1 VLTFINLLHFFCRS
15 QYAQNFQDASV
26 DGVLLLLLTDNLLE
40 KNMGITTELHKLK
53 LTKHIQRLCD
63 GQLAY
68 EKKMLPAVITPKLE
82 SKDTKLVRKK
92 HRKKKSTHPSQRT
105 QNLKYG
111 WTSGHDS
118 DNNDAAHA
126 GIARV
131 KVQRLLREKHADD
144 STAAAATLKEQEL
157 WRYAY
162 DGTPCPGTA
171 TSTAVTSDAFA
182 SAMSSVR
189 KDVLQDAGQATA
201 VLAPTHGMAAAKWMT
216 SHNGNYT
223 NNDGDASVPIEAR
236 VKRGRDGRR
245 FIPANAT
252 TQDVLAVVKQAMW
265 EAADVLWSQRSLE
278 DLQRQD
284 SDLDSYDNGLDSS
297 TDRHAEQDKVLPQC
311 RMTMLFHEFVGLRNN
326 GAHWLGS
333 NHKLTRLK
341 LEGGLATLLKLELA
355 WEQFD
360 AMFNFVDTRRSGT
373 LSAREFAIAFGR
385 QEDIA
390 MYGTTTATNTNGS
403 SYGSPTR
410 RRIAA
415 AAYGANG
422 ATQSS
427 TDAVSSTEITQ
438 HELQVLKETLIGV
451 AQTLLILGLTLGEIW
466 ATFDRNGSGE
476 VSVSEFTSLMKQ
488 LCGGLTKRQIFL
500 MLSCIDVSGDRQ
512 ISLQELRNFF
522 YAAWTARLST
532 LKSEHV
538 ALKDQGLQRE
548 AQVKYDRANKLRDAI
563 RLNFDRAFRDVA
575 ADNGAIHLHGPFSAL
590 LQRMDLQ
597 PDNAAV
603 AVSPTRSQWMTSVSP
618 SPPPSSSKPR
628 RRAQALKAGRNEL
641 IRCRLASAHTRE
653 PRRDDIKLSLPDP
666 VNISALPLNTVQ
678 NEQAIVERGIWKTY
692 AVML

>member
-1 VLTFINLLHFFCRS
+1 
-15 QYAQNFQDASV
+15 
-26 DGVLLLLLTDNLLE
+26 
-40 KNMGITTELHKLK
+40 MGITTELHKLK

-68 EKKMLPAVITPKLE
+68 EKKMLPAVIVPKLE

-111 WTSGHDS
+111 WTSGHDA
-118 DNNDAAHA
+118 NDAAHA

-131 KVQRLLREKHADD
+131 KVQRLLREKHADE

-162 DGTPCPGTA
+162 DGTPCPGTETTA
-171 TSTAVTSDAFA
+171 TAAVTSDAFA

-189 KDVLQDAGQATA
+189 KEVLQDAGQTTA
-201 VLAPTHGMAAAKWMT
+201 ILSPTHGLAAAKWMT
-216 SHNGNYT
+216 SHST
-223 NNDGDASVPIEAR
+223 NNYNNSGDASVPLEAR

-245 FIPANAT
+245 FIPTNAT

-278 DLQRQD
+278 GLQRQD
-284 SDLDSYDNGLDSS
+284 SDLDSYDKGIDSS
-297 TDRHAEQDKVLPQC
+297 TDRHAEQDTAVPQC

-360 AMFNFVDTRRSGT
+360 AMFNYVDTRRSGT
-373 LSAREFAIAFGR
+373 LSAREFAMAFGR

-390 MYGTTTATNTNGS
+390 MYGTTTANTNGS

-415 AAYGANG
+415 AAYSANG
-422 ATQSS
+422 TTAHHSS
-427 TDAVSSTEITQ
+427 DAVSSTEITQ

-451 AQTLLILGLTLGEIW
+451 AQTLLNLGLTLSEIW

-488 LCGGLTKRQIFL
+488 LCGGLTQRQIFL

-532 LKSEHV
+532 LKSEHA
-538 ALKDQGLQRE
+538 ALNDQGLHRE
-548 AQVKYDRANKLRDAI
+548 ARVKHDRANKLRDAI
-563 RLNFDRAFRDVA
+563 RLNFDRAFRDTA
-575 ADNGAIHLHGPFSAL
+575 AVNDATHLHGPFSAL
-590 LQRMDLQ
+590 LQRMNLQ

-603 AVSPTRSQWMTSVSP
+603 AVSPTRSQWMTNVSP
-618 SPPPSSSKPR
+618 SPPPSSSNPR

-641 IRCRLASAHTRE
+641 IRSRLASAHTRE

>member
-1 VLTFINLLHFFCRS
+1 M
-15 QYAQNFQDASV
+15 
-26 DGVLLLLLTDNLLE
+26 LE

-63 GQLAY
+63 GQIAY
-68 EKKMLPAVITPKLE
+68 EKKMLPAVIVPTLE
-82 SKDTKLVRKK
+82 SKEPATKLVRKK
-92 HRKKKSTHPSQRT
+92 HRKKKHTHPSQRT

-111 WTSGHDS
+111 WTSGHD
-118 DNNDAAHA
+118 DAANDAAHA

-131 KVQRLLREKHADD
+131 KVQRLLHEKHADD
-144 STAAAATLKEQEL
+144 TTRDAATLKEQEL

-162 DGTPCPGTA
+162 DGTPCPGAPSANNT
-171 TSTAVTSDAFA
+171 TAVTSDAFA

-189 KDVLQDAGQATA
+189 KEVLQESGQATA
-201 VLAPTHGMAAAKWMT
+201 TLSLSPTHGTMSAAMNSSA
-216 SHNGNYT
+216 HRF
-223 NNDGDASVPIEAR
+223 DASVPADAR

-245 FIPANAT
+245 FIPTNAT

-278 DLQRQD
+278 NLQRHD
-284 SDLDSYDNGLDSS
+284 SDLDSYENGIGAAADHSDS
-297 TDRHAEQDKVLPQC
+297 RHTEQEVPQC

-360 AMFNFVDTRRSGT
+360 AMFNYVDTRRSGT

-390 MYGTTTATNTNGS
+390 MYSTTITANGS
-403 SYGSPTR
+403 NGYGSPTR

-415 AAYGANG
+415 AAYSAN
-422 ATQSS
+422 S
-427 TDAVSSTEITQ
+427 TANTADAVSSTEITQ

-451 AQTLLILGLTLGEIW
+451 AQTLLNLGLTLDEIW

-488 LCGGLTKRQIFL
+488 LCGGLTKRQIYL

-532 LKSEHV
+532 LKSEHI
-538 ALKDQGLQRE
+538 ALNDQGLHRE
-548 AQVKYDRANKLRDAI
+548 AQVKHDRASKLRDAI
-563 RLNFDRAFRDVA
+563 RLNFDRAFRDA
-575 ADNGAIHLHGPFSAL
+575 AATNGANHLHGPFSAL

-603 AVSPTRSQWMTSVSP
+603 AVSPTRLQCQLQWTSP
-618 SPPPSSSKPR
+618 SPPTHSSSKPR

-653 PRRDDIKLSLPDP
+653 PRRDDTKLSLPEP